1 MKSTIIYLTMH
12 ETKKDSSAGV
22 SKKIFSQI
30 NAMRNNGFQ
39 VYLASVENNYFVIRD
54 MEKDIIVKKRRIIFH
69 KNIDKLNLFK
79 LVLDFIKNFSVELIY
94 IRLFFSS
101 YFTINFFKIIKNN
114 NIKLFLEIPTYP
126 YDKEAK
132 GSLVKILNFFD
143 RIYRNQYKD
152 LVDKIITYSSDKK
165 IFGVPC
171 INISNG
177 IDVSEIGAHYNKP
190 SNEINLISV
199 SAICY
204 WHGLDRIIH
213 SVANYYKTN
222 QSIVVK
228 LIIVGPL
235 NSEAKKLQDLVNSLG
250 VADHISFVGSLSGE
264 NLNNVYNNCHIG
276 IGSLGR
282 HRSGI
287 YQLSSLKNREYCAKG
302 LPMIYS
308 ENDIDF
314 DNMDFTYK
322 VSADENFFDLLDI
335 INWYQKSN
343 FKFFEIVEY
352 AQNFTW
358 DKKILE
364 VLKNLEN

>member
-1 MKSTIIYLTMH
+1 MKSNIIYLTMH
-12 ETKKDSSAGV
+12 ETKKNSSAGV

-30 NAMRNNGFQ
+30 SAMRNNGFQ
-39 VYLASVENNYFVIRD
+39 VYLASVEDNYFVIRD
-54 MEKDIIVKKRRIIFH
+54 MENEVIIGKSRIFFH
-69 KNIDKLNLFK
+69 KNIEKAKLFK
-79 LVLDFIKNFSVELIY
+79 LVLDFIKYFSIDLIY
-94 IRLFFSS
+94 TRLFFSS
-101 YFTINFFKIIKNN
+101 YVTINFFKAIKKT
-114 NIKLFLEIPTYP
+114 NIKLFIEIPTYP
-126 YDKEAK
+126 YDNEAR
-132 GSLVKILNFFD
+132 GFLVKILNCVD
-143 RIYRNQYKD
+143 KIYRNQYKY

-177 IDVSEIGAHYNKP
+177 IDVSEISTHFNKKD
-190 SNEINLISV
+190 NEINLISV

-213 SVANYYKTN
+213 SLSNFYKKP
-222 QSIVVK
+222 QSLIVK

-235 NSEAKKLQDLVNSLG
+235 NAEAKKLQELVSSLG
-250 VADHISFVGSLSGE
+250 IAEHITFTGSLSGE
-264 NLNNVYNNCHIG
+264 KLNNVYNKSHIG

-322 VSADENFFDLLDI
+322 VLADENIFDLLDI

-343 FKFFEIVEY
+343 FKFFEIVKY

-358 DKKILE
+358 DKQILE